1 VPDIEIPNPKIPTRE
16 KNRRVQKNTLELTL
30 ERLQKLY
37 DDTSVPQGRLLRIA
51 IKPRWI
57 TVLGSNSECGIAT
70 NLTGIPDSAHGG
82 RTGNIKFLDL
92 VGKTLLDI
100 ADRGIHATDVQ
111 ERAIGIAALSALSQ
125 QFLGSSAIRQRGF
138 LAKSWMPGDKL
149 VQQYPVLTRLV
160 TKKDIV
166 AIVGYGDEVRNLRGR
181 CRELHVTD
189 MRPQEIFE
197 TVIIEKG
204 VTYGPRDYIVHA
216 EKENEKVLS
225 VADVVI
231 INASTLVNGMFEDLL
246 KSAENARLVGLFG
259 PCGSL
264 IPDVFFERG
273 IDFFTSFRIVD
284 PVRFS
289 DDMLNDHDM
298 EYSLRTTQK
307 QYMFMRP
314 KATTRG
320 TPIKKMLQ

>member
-1 VPDIEIPNPKIPTRE
+1 MPDSEIPTSKTPTRE

-37 DDTSVPQGRLLRIA
+37 DETPVPSGRLMRIA

-57 TVLGSNSECGIAT
+57 TVLGSNSECGIAS
-70 NLTGIPDSAHGG
+70 NLSGIYDSAFGG

-92 VGKTLLDI
+92 VGTTLFEI

-111 ERAIGIAALSALSQ
+111 ERAIGIAALCALSQ

-138 LAKSWMPGDKL
+138 LARSWIPGDKL
-149 VQQYPVLTRLV
+149 VQQYPGLTRLV

-181 CRELHVTD
+181 CREMHVTD
-189 MRPQEIFE
+189 MQPREIFE

-204 VTYGPRDYIVHA
+204 ITYGPRDFVVHA
-216 EKENEKVLS
+216 EKENEMVIS
-225 VADVVI
+225 AADVVI
-231 INASTLVNGMFEDLL
+231 INSSALVNGMFEELL
-246 KSAENARLVGLFG
+246 KYTGKARLVGMFG

-284 PVRFS
+284 PIRFS

-298 EYSLRTTQK
+298 EVSLRNTQK

-314 KATTRG
+314 KAATRG
-320 TPIKKMLQ
+320 TPIKKLLQ

>member
-1 VPDIEIPNPKIPTRE
+1 MR
-16 KNRRVQKNTLELTL
+16 
-30 ERLQKLY
+30 
-37 DDTSVPQGRLLRIA
+37 
-51 IKPRWI
+51 
-57 TVLGSNSECGIAT
+57 NSS

-92 VGKTLLDI
+92 VGTTLFDI
-100 ADRGIHATDVQ
+100 ADRGIHATDIQ
-111 ERAIGIAALSALSQ
+111 ERAIGIAAMSALSQ

-216 EKENEKVLS
+216 EKENEKVLFCCRCCYHKC
-225 VADVVI
+225 VY
-231 INASTLVNGMFEDLL
+231 
-246 KSAENARLVGLFG
+246 ARQWHV
-259 PCGSL
+259 
-264 IPDVFFERG
+264 
-273 IDFFTSFRIVD
+273 
-284 PVRFS
+284 
-289 DDMLNDHDM
+289 
-298 EYSLRTTQK
+298 
-307 QYMFMRP
+307 
-314 KATTRG
+314 
-320 TPIKKMLQ
+320 

>member
-1 VPDIEIPNPKIPTRE
+1 VPDTELPTPKIPTRE

-37 DDTSVPQGRLLRIA
+37 DDATVPPGRLLRIA

-57 TVLGSNSECGIAT
+57 TVLGSNGECGIAS
-70 NLTGIPDSAHGG
+70 NLTGSHDPAHGG
-82 RTGNIKFLDL
+82 RTGTFRFLDMM
-92 VGKTLLDI
+92 GTTLFDV
-100 ADRGIHATDVQ
+100 AARGIHATDVQ

-149 VQQYPVLTRLV
+149 VQQYPVITRLV

-166 AIVGYGDEVRNLRGR
+166 AVVGYGDEVRNLRGR

-204 VTYGPRDYIVHA
+204 VTYGPRDYSVHA
-216 EKENEKVLS
+216 ENENEKVLS

-231 INASTLVNGMFEDLL
+231 INASMLVNGMFEDLL
-246 KSAENARLVGLFG
+246 KYTGKARLVGVFG
-259 PCGSL
+259 PCGSI

-273 IDFFTSFRIVD
+273 IDFFTSFRVVD

-298 EYSLRTTQK
+298 EFSLRTAQK

>member
-1 VPDIEIPNPKIPTRE
+1 VPDNEISNPKIPTRK

-37 DDTSVPQGRLLRIA
+37 NETPVPQGRLMRIA

-92 VGKTLLDI
+92 VGTTLFDI

-189 MRPQEIFE
+189 MQMPEIFE

-204 VTYGPRDYIVHA
+204 ITYGPRDFIVHA

-225 VADVVI
+225 AADVVI

-246 KSAENARLVGLFG
+246 KYAEKARLVGVFG

-289 DDMLNDHDM
+289 DDMLNVHDM
-298 EYSLRTTQK
+298 EFSLRTTQK

-314 KATTRG
+314 KATTQG

>member
-1 VPDIEIPNPKIPTRE
+1 
-16 KNRRVQKNTLELTL
+16 
-30 ERLQKLY
+30 
-37 DDTSVPQGRLLRIA
+37 
-51 IKPRWI
+51 
-57 TVLGSNSECGIAT
+57 
-70 NLTGIPDSAHGG
+70 
-82 RTGNIKFLDL
+82 
-92 VGKTLLDI
+92 
-100 ADRGIHATDVQ
+100 
-111 ERAIGIAALSALSQ
+111 
-125 QFLGSSAIRQRGF
+125 
-138 LAKSWMPGDKL
+138 
-149 VQQYPVLTRLV
+149 
-160 TKKDIV
+160 
-166 AIVGYGDEVRNLRGR
+166 
-181 CRELHVTD
+181 

-204 VTYGPRDYIVHA
+204 ITYGPRDFVVHA

-231 INASTLVNGMFEDLL
+231 INASTLVNGIFEDLL

>member
-1 VPDIEIPNPKIPTRE
+1 MPDIEIPNPKIPTRE
-16 KNRRVQKNTLELTL
+16 KIRRVQKNTLELTL

-37 DDTSVPQGRLLRIA
+37 DETSVSPGRLLRIA

-70 NLTGIPDSAHGG
+70 NLTGFPDSAHGG

-92 VGKTLLDI
+92 VGTTLFDI

-216 EKENEKVLS
+216 EKENETVLS

-231 INASTLVNGMFEDLL
+231 INASTLVNGMFENLL

-298 EYSLRTTQK
+298 EFSLRTTQK

-314 KATTRG
+314 KATTQG